1 MAKLVSEN
9 WNLEF
14 HFWNFILR
22 LEFGILKIWDL
33 FHNSCNLNTKHIVLY
48 NMSAISDQHYIDKIL
63 QGETNSFAV
72 LVDRYKDM
80 IFTLA
85 LKMVKN
91 REEAEE
97 VAQDT
102 FIKIYNSLNKF
113 KGDSKFSTWIYKI
126 AYNTCLDRL
135 KKNKKEDLTIS
146 IDEFS
151 AHLIKTM
158 DNALSALEDKERKQT
173 IQNCLNLLPSDENFL
188 LTLFYFEDQS
198 LEEIGKIMSI
208 NANNVKVKLFR
219 SRQKLAVILK
229 KQLEPEI
236 VEYYDRGR

>member
-1 MAKLVSEN
+1 MK
-9 WNLEF
+9 
-14 HFWNFILR
+14 
-22 LEFGILKIWDL
+22 LEFGIYFLEFFQIGVTLTVKLSSYI
-33 FHNSCNLNTKHIVLY
+33 I
-48 NMSAISDQHYIDKIL
+48 MSTISDQHYIDKIL
-63 QGETNSFAV
+63 QGETNAFAV

-85 LKMVKN
+85 LKMVRN

-135 KKNKKEDLTIS
+135 KKNKKEENNIS

-198 LEEIGKIMSI
+198 LEEIGKIMNI

-236 VEYYDRGR
+236 VDYYERER

>member
-1 MAKLVSEN
+1 MST
-9 WNLEF
+9 
-14 HFWNFILR
+14 
-22 LEFGILKIWDL
+22 
-33 FHNSCNLNTKHIVLY
+33 LN
-48 NMSAISDQHYIDKIL
+48 DQHYIDRIL
-63 QGETNSFAV
+63 QGETNLFAV

-80 IFTLA
+80 IFTLS
-85 LKMVKN
+85 LKMVRN

-97 VAQDT
+97 AAQDT
-102 FIKIYNSLNKF
+102 FIKTFNSLSKF

-135 KKNKKEDLTIS
+135 KKNKKEDLNIS

-158 DNALSALEDKERKQT
+158 DNALSALEDKERRQT
-173 IQNCLNLLPSDENFL
+173 IQNCLNLLPGDENFL

-198 LEEIGKIMSI
+198 LEEIGKIMNI

-236 VEYYDRGR
+236 IACYERER

>member
-1 MAKLVSEN
+1 
-9 WNLEF
+9 
-14 HFWNFILR
+14 
-22 LEFGILKIWDL
+22 
-33 FHNSCNLNTKHIVLY
+33 
-48 NMSAISDQHYIDKIL
+48 MSTISDQHYIDKIL
-63 QGETNSFAV
+63 QGETTAFAV

-85 LKMVKN
+85 LKMIKN
-91 REEAEE
+91 REESEE

-102 FIKIYNSLNKF
+102 FIKIFNSLSKF

-135 KKNKKEDLTIS
+135 KKNKKEDLNIS

-158 DNALSALEDKERKQT
+158 DNALSALEDKERKQA
-173 IQNCLNLLPSDENFL
+173 IQNCLNLLPSEENFL
-188 LTLFYFEDQS
+188 LTLFYFEDQN

-208 NANNVKVKLFR
+208 TANNVKIKLFR

-236 VEYYDRGR
+236 VACYERER

>member
-1 MAKLVSEN
+1 
-9 WNLEF
+9 
-14 HFWNFILR
+14 
-22 LEFGILKIWDL
+22 
-33 FHNSCNLNTKHIVLY
+33 
-48 NMSAISDQHYIDKIL
+48 MSAISDQHYIDKIL
-63 QGETNSFAV
+63 GGETNAFTA

-80 IFTLA
+80 IFSLS
-85 LKMVKN
+85 LKMLKN

-102 FIKIYNSLNKF
+102 FIKIFNSLSKF

-135 KKNKKEDLTIS
+135 KKNKKEDLNIS

-173 IQNCLNLLPSDENFL
+173 IQNCLNLLPGDENFL
-188 LTLFYFEDQS
+188 LTLFYFEEQS

-236 VEYYDRGR
+236 VAYYERER

>member
-1 MAKLVSEN
+1 
-9 WNLEF
+9 
-14 HFWNFILR
+14 
-22 LEFGILKIWDL
+22 
-33 FHNSCNLNTKHIVLY
+33 
-48 NMSAISDQHYIDKIL
+48 MSTISDQHYIDKIL

-80 IFTLA
+80 IFTLS

-102 FIKIYNSLNKF
+102 FIKIYNSLDKF

-135 KKNKKEDLTIS
+135 KKNKKEDLYIS

-158 DNALSALEDKERKQT
+158 DNALTALEEKERKQT
-173 IQNCLNLLPSDENFL
+173 IQKCLNLLPSDENFL

-198 LEEIGKIMSI
+198 LEEIGKIMNIS
-208 NANNVKVKLFR
+208 ANNAKVKLFR

-229 KQLEPEI
+229 QQLEPEI
-236 VEYYDRGR
+236 IECYERER

>member
-1 MAKLVSEN
+1 MST
-9 WNLEF
+9 
-14 HFWNFILR
+14 
-22 LEFGILKIWDL
+22 
-33 FHNSCNLNTKHIVLY
+33 LN
-48 NMSAISDQHYIDKIL
+48 DQHYIDRIL
-63 QGETNSFAV
+63 QGETSSFAV

-85 LKMVKN
+85 LKMIKN
-91 REEAEE
+91 REESEE

-102 FIKIYNSLNKF
+102 FIKIYNSLSKF

-135 KKNKKEDLTIS
+135 KKNKKEDLNIS

-158 DNALSALEDKERKQT
+158 DNALSALEDKERRQT
-173 IQNCLNLLPSDENFL
+173 IQNCLNLLPGDENFL

-198 LEEIGKIMSI
+198 LEEIGKIMNI

-219 SRQKLAVILK
+219 SRQKLAVILRQ
-229 KQLEPEI
+229 QLEPETI
-236 VEYYDRGR
+236 QCYERER

>member
-1 MAKLVSEN
+1 
-9 WNLEF
+9 LEF
-14 HFWNFILR
+14 IFQFI
-22 LEFGILKIWDL
+22 
-33 FHNSCNLNTKHIVLY
+33 CNLNKQLVVLY
-48 NMSAISDQHYIDKIL
+48 NMSIIPDQHYIDKIL
-63 QGETNSFAV
+63 QGEVNSFAV

-80 IFTLA
+80 IFTLG

-102 FIKIYNSLNKF
+102 FIKVYNSLGKF

-135 KKNKKEDLTIS
+135 KKNKKDDLNIS
-146 IDEFS
+146 IDESS

-158 DNALSALEDKERKQT
+158 DTALNALEDNERKQT
-173 IQNCLNLLPSDENFL
+173 IQNCLNLLPSEENFL

-198 LEEIGKIMSI
+198 LEEIGKIMNI
-208 NANNVKVKLFR
+208 NTNNVKVKLFR
-219 SRQKLAVILK
+219 SRQKLAVILRQ
-229 KQLEPEI
+229 QLEPEI
-236 VEYYDRGR
+236 IQCYERER

>member
-1 MAKLVSEN
+1 
-9 WNLEF
+9 
-14 HFWNFILR
+14 
-22 LEFGILKIWDL
+22 
-33 FHNSCNLNTKHIVLY
+33 
-48 NMSAISDQHYIDKIL
+48 MSTISDQHYIDKIL
-63 QGETNSFAV
+63 QGETNAFAV
-72 LVDRYKDM
+72 LVDRYKNM
-80 IFTLA
+80 IYTLA
-85 LKMVKN
+85 LKMIKN
-91 REEAEE
+91 KEEAEE

-102 FIKIYNSLNKF
+102 FIKVYNSLGKF

-126 AYNTCLDRL
+126 AYNTCLDNL
-135 KKNKKEDLTIS
+135 KKNKKEDLNIS
-146 IDEFS
+146 IDDFS

-173 IQNCLNLLPSDENFL
+173 IQNCLNLLPSEENFL

-236 VEYYDRGR
+236 VACYERER

>member
-1 MAKLVSEN
+1 
-9 WNLEF
+9 
-14 HFWNFILR
+14 
-22 LEFGILKIWDL
+22 
-33 FHNSCNLNTKHIVLY
+33 
-48 NMSAISDQHYIDKIL
+48 MSTISDQHYIDKIL
-63 QGETNSFAV
+63 QGETNAFAV

-85 LKMVKN
+85 LKMIKN
-91 REEAEE
+91 REESEE

-102 FIKIYNSLNKF
+102 FIKIFNSLSKF

-135 KKNKKEDLTIS
+135 KKNKKEDLNIS

-151 AHLIKTM
+151 THLIKTM
-158 DNALSALEDKERKQT
+158 DNALSALEDKERKQA
-173 IQNCLNLLPSDENFL
+173 IQNCLNLLPSEENFL
-188 LTLFYFEDQS
+188 LTLFYFEDQN

-208 NANNVKVKLFR
+208 TANNVKIKLFR

-236 VEYYDRGR
+236 VACYERER